1 MARNNSANGQE
12 WREVSL
18 LDPNTTIIRPKNSQK
33 VISKINLNITW
44 VRVKQIIAAHENILI
59 DEFALFLNFPP
70 INIVAMAKSLTE
82 LELKQ
87 CKTNKLL

>member
-1 MARNNSANGQE
+1 MEQARVERTLS
-12 WREVSL
+12 
-18 LDPNTTIIRPKNSQK
+18 IRYQSRHYTAKNSQK

-87 CKTNKLL
+87 CNTNKLL